1 MVLIIHIIIHL
12 FIHSHPFILLGPNC
26 HRYTKVKPLS
36 KDYRP
41 QHPRHQHHHPPH
53 QDHKQGRKT
62 SPDNHHHHHVPA
74 YCERWEDMVTDVDY
88 FFEWAVAN
96 RLNKVE
102 WLLLGNYK
110 WGENNLS
117 RVRRL
122 ETLTQI
128 GHQYSLLIGQC
139 STMQ

>member
-1 MVLIIHIIIHL
+1 
-12 FIHSHPFILLGPNC
+12 
-26 HRYTKVKPLS
+26 
-36 KDYRP
+36 
-41 QHPRHQHHHPPH
+41 
-53 QDHKQGRKT
+53 
-62 SPDNHHHHHVPA
+62 
-74 YCERWEDMVTDVDY
+74 MVTDVDY

-102 WLLLGNYK
+102 WLLLGSYK
-110 WGENNLS
+110 WGENLS

-139 STMQ
+139 IPIQCNAIQ